1 MVNTQLLT
9 RRVEKILPTK
19 EGLEKLIQ
27 QKGKIRL
34 YQGIDPT
41 ASRLHLGHTVGI
53 RKLMDFAR
61 LGHQVIMLFGTGTVL
76 VGDPSERSTG
86 RKLITEEEIQA
97 NIADWKQQVAPIADF
112 DLITIKKNGDWLT
125 KLTLKD
131 IVHLA
136 SNITAVQLFK
146 RQSFTRRI
154 KAGNTVW
161 YHETMYPLLQGYDS
175 VVMDV
180 DLEIGGTDQEFNM
193 LIGRELQ
200 RKINHKQKYVLTTPM
215 ILGTDGGQMS
225 KTTGNCVWLDDTPEN
240 MFGKLMSIP
249 DGQIP
254 SYLELLT
261 DIDLSTVNL
270 TQPLRAKKT
279 LAYDITRQFHG
290 PQKAL
295 IAQNHFE
302 NTIQHKQVPQDIPT
316 ITLTSSSLTLLE
328 ICRQA
333 LAGAS
338 SSHIKQTISLGGV
351 QLNDH
356 KIINPS
362 ELISVKSGDILKFGK
377 RHFFRLNHKVKSL

>member
-1 MVNTQLLT
+1 MDNTQLLT

-19 EGLEKLIQ
+19 EGLEQLIQ
-27 QKGKIRL
+27 KKGKISL
-34 YQGIDPT
+34 YQGFDPT
-41 ASRLHLGHTVGI
+41 ASRLHLGHTVGL
-53 RKLMDFAR
+53 RKLMDFANA
-61 LGHQVIMLFGTGTVL
+61 GHKVIFLFGTGTVL

-86 RKLITEEEIQA
+86 RKLITEEEIEA
-97 NIADWKQQVAPIADF
+97 NIADWKQQVAPIVDF
-112 DLITIKKNGDWLT
+112 DVVTIKKNGDWLT
-125 KLTLKD
+125 TLSLKD
-131 IVHLA
+131 IVHIA
-136 SNITAVQLFK
+136 SNISAVQLFK

-154 KAGNTVW
+154 KAGDTVW

-175 VVMDV
+175 VAMDV

-200 RKINHKQKYVLTTPM
+200 RKINHKEKYVLTTPM

-225 KTTGNCVWLDDTPEN
+225 KTTGNCVWLDDTPED

-249 DGQIP
+249 DTQIS

-261 DIDLSTVNL
+261 DIDPSTINL
-270 TQPLRAKKT
+270 DQPLRTKKT

-295 IAQNHFE
+295 VAQTHFE
-302 NTIQHKQVPQDIPT
+302 NTIQHKQAPQDIPT
-316 ITLTSSSLTLLE
+316 ITLTSSPLTLLE

-333 LAGAS
+333 MKGES
-338 SSHIKQTISLGGV
+338 SSHIKHTISLGGV
-351 QLNDH
+351 QINGN
-356 KIINPS
+356 KITNPS

-377 RHFFRLNHKVKSL
+377 RHFFKLKSHT